1 MLFSKNTIYLVENY
15 EVDVEVRIGKINP
28 LGASLTQNGVNFAI
42 YAPNATAIEIQLF
55 DKDGKKFIQG
65 FALFKENDFFHG
77 EIIGAN
83 KNHTYGIKANGEYAP
98 YNGNRFDNSKLLL
111 DPYSLELTAPIN
123 LYDEMMEYGAD
134 TTDLVPKTRIISPQE
149 FPQNIFKVSD
159 EHRIIYELNI
169 KGFSALNSKLPPETR
184 GTFAGLASAE
194 AIAYIKSLG
203 VTSVELMPS
212 AAWIDERHL
221 KKQGLKNYWG
231 YNPICYMAPD
241 PKLAPNGWDDV
252 QNAVL
257 ALNQAGIEV
266 ILDVV
271 FNHSGESDEYG
282 PVVSM
287 RGLDNQNY
295 YRLAEDKAKY
305 INDAGTGNVLNA
317 ENQAVQNLIIDSL
330 RAWVKY
336 GGISGFRFD
345 LAPTMLRNWQGVN
358 FNSNLLKRI
367 ADDEILCHTTMIAEP
382 WDIGYGGYQLGNFP
396 QSWNEWSDKY
406 RDIMREFWQRDA
418 ISLGNFA
425 QYLCGSQNIFYNKQ
439 KPKSINFITAHD
451 GFTLRDLVSFE
462 HKNNYANGEN
472 NNDGHNHNI
481 SCNHGVEG
489 ITKQPEIRAIRLK
502 HQKNL
507 LLSLFLSRGTPMIY
521 MGSEFGKSQNGNNNA
536 YCQDNEI
543 SWLDWGDFDHELF
556 EFNQKL
562 IAIRKDFAPIN
573 TQEFLTGQTIDGLY
587 PDIVWQNADG
597 GQLSSHDW
605 DAPNGKFLAATLY
618 KNEQR
623 AFIAFNRGTNC
634 IVTLPIPRDDFAWK
648 VAATTSENQAE
659 IIDSKIAID
668 EFSSLILIEVKSKNK
683 YPVSDETLDKI
694 CDKLEIAK
702 SWWDIAGQ
710 ETPAPTSSKI
720 KILAALGLDCATEYA
735 ARKSLR
741 DYVDKFILRPLPF
754 YASFS
759 GDEAQEVEIYSN
771 SATAL
776 SFELKDENGN
786 LLKFEFNGEY
796 YPTTLPDGRAAMGA
810 KIKLPHLSIGRYELW
825 QKDLLNIICRITIAP
840 QTCYLPDAKTIK
852 GISAQ
857 IYSLKRKHNSVF
869 GDFQTLKE
877 TLQTIDEKGYQIL
890 AINPLHILFLKDRDK
905 KSPYYPSD
913 RRFIEPLYIATNHE
927 IMVDDDYIDYQKIWG
942 EKLKSLEVE
951 FEKFTPNP
959 DYKNFCNSQGKALDD
974 YALFESLSER
984 FAPLHWYDWEI
995 KYKTRDAKAIK
1006 QFIKQNQNRINF
1018 FKYLQYRCDKEL
1030 AEATQNGAKIA
1041 RDLAI
1046 GSAPMGCEN
1055 WCEQELTAHGVSI
1068 GAPPDPLGPQG
1079 QVWGLPPKSPLAMI
1093 EDGFRNIASLFRINM
1108 KYAGA
1113 LRIDHALGL
1122 NRQFWVADGMS
1133 GADGTYIN
1141 FPFKHLMNEL
1151 KLESQRAKC
1160 IVIAEDLGTV
1170 PNGFREMMESAKA
1183 LSYKVIPFEKNYS
1196 GFKASSEYPHLS
1208 LACAATHDLPPIKG
1222 WWAMTDLKERF
1233 NLNLYSK
1240 DEFAAAVL
1248 ARENEKT
1255 ALIKTLSDEC
1265 LLPIDFETTEMN
1277 SQLAAAI
1284 HAFLAKTD
1292 AILKIIQLEDLAGE
1306 TIPINLPGTDTE
1318 RKNWQK
1324 YIKPTLN
1331 EIFSDE
1337 NTWSKTIL
1345 SALS

>member
-1 MLFSKNTIYLVENY
+1 M
-15 EVDVEVRIGKINP
+15 EVRIGKIKP
-28 LGASLTQNGVNFAI
+28 LGASLTKKGVNFAI
-42 YAPNATAIEIQLF
+42 YAPNATEIEILLF
-55 DKDGKKFIQG
+55 DKDGKQFIQS

-83 KNHTYGIKANGEYAP
+83 KSHTYGITANGEYAP
-98 YNGNRFDNSKLLL
+98 HNGNRFDNSKLLL

-123 LYDEMMEYGAD
+123 LYDEMMEFGAD
-134 TTDLVPKTRIISPQE
+134 TIHLTPKTRIISPQK

-159 EHRIIYELNI
+159 DKRIIYELNV
-169 KGFSALNSKLPPETR
+169 KGFSALNSKLPPEIR
-184 GTFAGLASAE
+184 GTFAGLAAKESIE
-194 AIAYIKSLG
+194 YLKSLG
-203 VTSVELMPS
+203 INSVEIMPS

-231 YNPICYMAPD
+231 YNPICYMAPE
-241 PKLAPNGWDDV
+241 PKIAPNGWQDV
-252 QNAVL
+252 RDAVI
-257 ALNQAGIEV
+257 ALNKASIEV

-295 YRLAEDKAKY
+295 YRLSEDKAKY

-317 ENQAVQNLIIDSL
+317 ENENVQNLIIDSL
-330 RAWVKY
+330 KAWVKY

-358 FNSNLLKRI
+358 FNSQLLQII
-367 ADDEILCHTTMIAEP
+367 ATDEILSQCTMIAEP

-396 QSWNEWSDKY
+396 QTWGEWNDKY
-406 RDIMREFWQRDA
+406 RDTMRDFWHNNA
-418 ISLGNFA
+418 TSLGNFA

-481 SCNHGVEG
+481 SCNHGIEG
-489 ITKQPEIRAIRLK
+489 ITQEPEINAIRLK

-507 LLSLFLSRGTPMIY
+507 LLSLLLSRGTPMIY

-543 SWLDWGDFDHELF
+543 SWLDWGDFDGELF
-556 EFNQKL
+556 EFTQKL
-562 IAIRKDFAPIN
+562 IAIRKEFAPIN
-573 TQEFLTGQTIDGLY
+573 AQEFLSGQTQDGLY
-587 PDIVWQNADG
+587 PDIAWQNASG
-597 GQLSSHDW
+597 GAPSPHDW
-605 DAPNGKFLAATLY
+605 DEPDGKFLAATLY
-618 KNEQR
+618 KDEQR
-623 AFIAFNRGTNC
+623 VFIAFNRGTKC
-634 IVTLPIPRDDFAWK
+634 VVTLPIPRDNFAWEI
-648 VAATTSENQAE
+648 AATTSENQAE
-659 IIDSKIAID
+659 IIDGKIAID
-668 EFSSLILIEVKSKNK
+668 EFSSLILNEVKSKNQ
-683 YPVSDETLDKI
+683 YPVSNETLDKI
-694 CDKLEIAK
+694 CDELEIAK
-702 SWWDIAGQ
+702 SWWDISGQ
-710 ETPAPTSSKI
+710 ETPAPTTSKI
-720 KILAALGLDCATEYA
+720 KILAALGLECATEYA

-741 DYVDKFILRPLPF
+741 DYVDKFILRALPF

-759 GDEAQEVEIYSN
+759 GDEAQEFEIYSN
-771 SATAL
+771 SATPIT
-776 SFELKDENGN
+776 FELKDENN
-786 LLKFEFNGEY
+786 NQIKFEFNGEY
-796 YPTTLPDGRAAMGA
+796 YPARLADGRTAMCA
-810 KIKLPHLSIGRYELW
+810 KIKLPHLPIGRYELW
-825 QKDLLNIICRITIAP
+825 QKDFTNITCRITIAP
-840 QTCYLPDAKTIK
+840 QTCYLPDGEVLK

-857 IYSLKRKHNSVF
+857 IYSLKRNVSSVF
-869 GDFQTLKE
+869 GNFQTLKE
-877 TLQTIDEKGYQIL
+877 TLKTIDEQGYQIL
-890 AINPLHILFLKDRDK
+890 AINPLHVLFLKDRDK

-913 RRFIEPLYIATNHE
+913 RRFIEPLYLANNHE
-927 IMVDDDYIDYQKIWG
+927 IMVGDDYIDYQSIWA
-942 EKLKSLEVE
+942 EKLKSLEIE
-951 FEKFTPNP
+951 FEQFTPNP
-959 DYKNFCNSQGKALDD
+959 DYKNFCAAQGKALDD
-974 YALFESLSER
+974 YALFEVLTEK
-984 FAPLHWYDWEI
+984 FAPLHWYDWEN
-995 KYKTRDAKAIK
+995 KYKTRDEKTLK
-1006 QFIKQNQNRINF
+1006 QFVKQNQKRINF

-1030 AEATQNGAKIA
+1030 ADATDKGAKIA

-1055 WCEQELTAHGVSI
+1055 WCEQDLTAHGVSI

-1093 EDGFRNIASLFRINM
+1093 EDGFRNIASLFRTNM

-1122 NRQFWVADGMS
+1122 NRQFWVPDGMS

-1160 IVIAEDLGTV
+1160 IIIAEDLGTV
-1170 PNGFREMMESAKA
+1170 PNGFRETMECAKA

-1196 GFKASSEYPHLS
+1196 GFKSSSEYPHLS

-1233 NLNLYSK
+1233 ALNLYSN
-1240 DEFAAAVL
+1240 DDFATAV
-1248 ARENEKT
+1248 ATRESEKT
-1255 ALIKTLSDEC
+1255 TLVKALIDEG

-1277 SQLAAAI
+1277 SQLATAI
-1284 HAFLAKTD
+1284 HAFLAKTN

-1306 TIPINLPGTDTE
+1306 IIPINLPGTDTE